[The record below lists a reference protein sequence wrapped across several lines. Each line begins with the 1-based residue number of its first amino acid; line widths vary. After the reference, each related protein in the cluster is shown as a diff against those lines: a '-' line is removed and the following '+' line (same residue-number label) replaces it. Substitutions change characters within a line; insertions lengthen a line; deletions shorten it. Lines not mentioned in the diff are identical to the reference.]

1 MSKSKVRIEL
11 DHAGIEELLR
21 SAEIA
26 GACKDAAYAIAG
38 RAGDGFEVVG
48 PQDLSLAKRAGY
60 GVVAVTYEARLAEA
74 EDKVLSK
81 AVR

>member
-1 MSKSKVRIEL
+1 MTTKVRIEL
-11 DHAGIEELLR
+11 DHDGIEQLLR
-21 SAEIA
+21 SPEIA
-26 GACKDAAYAIAG
+26 AECAAAAQAIAA

-60 GVVAVTYEARLAEA
+60 GVVAMTYEARLAEA
-74 EDKVLSK
+74 EEKVLSK